1 MSRVPPTEFD
11 YRGKAE
17 ILPAVLKGGTQI
29 AGGLLAFNTLL
40 DKPVIGDAL
49 VAYRKT
55 MHKLFK
61 NIGGEHFSDPNILD
75 AGAMSAIDV
84 LTFAG
89 VAAAGGIAGRLGL
102 LKSLPPS
109 SKEASSISPGRIK

>member
-17 ILPAVLKGGTQI
+17 ILPAVLKGGTLI

-61 NIGGEHFSDPNILD
+61 NIGGEHFSDPN
-75 AGAMSAIDV
+75 S
-84 LTFAG
+84 
-89 VAAAGGIAGRLGL
+89 L
-102 LKSLPPS
+102 LKKQSFAWSIRWRERSL
-109 SKEASSISPGRIK
+109 AFAV